1 MEGKLTVVSPLV
13 AVPKRQRKLPNQ
25 RYTKKEEP
33 CRSRYPFR
41 QFPWLATSSKRV
53 YHWAVYVFQDEETVS
68 PAHASCLL
76 VNRWAWSSCLS
87 LKEKLTAFIKTT
99 YDISLDSQIS
109 FLPSGFCP
117 GIACFSLSSSLSFSP
132 QHAIVRKPGTWKQE
146 SIHLIVIVIADDG

>member
-1 MEGKLTVVSPLV
+1 MSLAWAWCS
-13 AVPKRQRKLPNQ
+13 
-25 RYTKKEEP
+25 
-33 CRSRYPFR
+33 SFR
-41 QFPWLATSSKRV
+41 
-53 YHWAVYVFQDEETVS
+53 

-146 SIHLIVIVIADDG
+146 SIHLIVIFSVKASRMDSARDSRLTLVSLMNSPMKKITKGRRVHP